1 MTGDPDA
8 VTPDPGRS
16 GVGTPDSGAGG
27 VGCRS
32 LLTAVGALLA
42 FAVTAVGVG
51 LFLILGEDP
60 SPAAETVGL
69 ALYAAGAPVS
79 GIFAA
84 IAGDLPLTLWLDI
97 VVWVLAGAGVTR
109 LAERGFGL
117 ARPILVVIGAALVL
131 GLGISSLIEL
141 A

>member
-8 VTPDPGRS
+8 VTPDPG
-16 GVGTPDSGAGG
+16 VGG

-32 LLTAVGALLA
+32 LVTAVGALLA
-42 FAVTAVGVG
+42 FAVTAVSVG

-60 SPAAETVGL
+60 SPTAETVGL

-84 IAGDLPLTLWLDI
+84 VAGDLPLTLWLDI
-97 VVWVLAGAGVTR
+97 VVWVLAGAGATR
-109 LAERGFGL
+109 LAERGLGL
-117 ARPILVVIGAALVL
+117 ARPILVVIGTALVL
-131 GLGISSLIEL
+131 GLGVSSLIEL